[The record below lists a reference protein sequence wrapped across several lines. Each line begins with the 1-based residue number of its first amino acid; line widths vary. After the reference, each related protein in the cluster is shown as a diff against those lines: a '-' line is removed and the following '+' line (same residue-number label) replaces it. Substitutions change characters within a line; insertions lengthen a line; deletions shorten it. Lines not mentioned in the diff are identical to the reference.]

1 MIFFSWHS
9 TSNNNMKFSN
19 LKIGARLGATIGIQL
34 VLMVVMGLMGYTS
47 LMKMDEAAH
56 AIYQSQLRVTLATDW
71 VRTLEAHQEVLT
83 SYVRSFNP
91 TENSRLESVIAS
103 HTQRVLAIDKELNAL
118 STEEGRAVLAGVNQV
133 AQSYRDAR
141 DELMKLKKSFNQED
155 LYQLEN
161 LNQTRIVPGLQAYAA
176 QVSKLAEVAGVE
188 AKEAGNDARAT
199 WERGRLVLILCGVIS
214 LSAGVALGLTI
225 TRSITRPIAE
235 AVRLADT
242 VAAGDLSQRLESSA
256 KDETGQLLRA
266 LGTMSE
272 RLRKVVSEVR
282 SGVESVSS
290 ASGQIA
296 SGNQDL
302 SARTEQ
308 TAASLEE
315 TAASIEQ
322 LTSSVVQSADTAV
335 QANQLASG
343 AAQAAQRGGEVVQQ
357 VVASMAQITES
368 SRKIGDIIGV
378 IDGIAFQ
385 TNILALNAA
394 VEAARAGEQGRGF
407 AVVASEVRAL
417 AGRSADAAKEI
428 KGLIDNSVH
437 TVDAGSQ
444 QVAQAGERMEEIVS
458 SVRRVSDL
466 IGEISAAAGEQRDGI
481 NQVNQAIS
489 GLDQMTQQNAALVE
503 QSTAAA
509 TSMRDQAQRLAQS
522 VSVFNVGAN
531 ALAPQAASVHAP
543 VPSAAMAP
551 VRQARL
557 QATKP
562 PASQATTRSLIVGK
576 SVRPAPSLPPAA
588 KTEGRKDAVAGQGG
602 SPGDAS
608 WESF

>member
-1 MIFFSWHS
+1 
-9 TSNNNMKFSN
+9 MKFSN
-19 LKIGARLGATIGIQL
+19 LKIGTRLGVTIGIQL
-34 VLMVVMGLMGYTS
+34 VLMVVMGLMGFIS
-47 LMKMDEAAH
+47 LMKTHEATDMV
-56 AIYQSQLRVTLATDW
+56 YQAQRRVTLATDW
-71 VRTLEAHQEVLT
+71 VRTLESHQEVLT
-83 SYVRSFNP
+83 AYVRTYNP
-91 TENSRLESVIAS
+91 VESQRLEALINA
-103 HTQRVLAIDKELNAL
+103 HTRRVLELDKEFQGISTPEGLAIL
-118 STEEGRAVLAGVNQV
+118 SQVNLLAM
-133 AQSYRDAR
+133 AYREAR
-141 DELMKLKKSFNQED
+141 NELATLKQRNSTED
-155 LYQLEN
+155 LYLMHT
-161 LNQTRIVPGLQAYAA
+161 LNEQRLSPGLRAYAA
-176 QVSKLAEVAGVE
+176 EVQKLAEVSRTETEE
-188 AKEAGNDARAT
+188 ASAAARST
-199 WERGRLVLILCGVIS
+199 WERGRVVLILCTVIS
-214 LSAGVALGLTI
+214 LSAGVMLGITI
-225 TRSITRPIAE
+225 TRSITRPIAQ
-235 AVRLADT
+235 AVKLADA
-242 VAAGDLSQRLESSA
+242 VAAGDLSQHLESNA
-256 KDETGQLLRA
+256 RDETGQLLRA
-266 LGTMSE
+266 LSAMSE
-272 RLRKVVSEVR
+272 RLRNVVSEVR

-315 TAASIEQ
+315 TAASIEE
-322 LTSSVVQSADTAV
+322 LTSTVVQSADTAV

-428 KGLIDNSVH
+428 KGLIHNSVH

-444 QVAQAGERMEEIVS
+444 QVAEAGERMEEIVT

-466 IGEISAAAGEQRDGI
+466 IGEISAAAAEQRDGI

-531 ALAPQAASVHAP
+531 ALAPQAAASAHAP
-543 VPSAAMAP
+543 AALATSASGSALASSAAVP
-551 VRQARL
+551 VPQTRL
-557 QATKP
+557 RTVKP
-562 PASQATTRSLIVGK
+562 PVAK
-576 SVRPAPSLPPAA
+576 PAPSLLPSV
-588 KTEGRKDAVAGQGG
+588 KTESAQGG
-602 SPGDAS
+602 ATGKVATADDSN
-608 WESF
+608 WEVF

>member
-1 MIFFSWHS
+1 
-9 TSNNNMKFSN
+9 MKYSH
-19 LKIGARLGATIGIQL
+19 LKIGTRLGVTIGIQL
-34 VLMVVMGLMGYTS
+34 LLMVVMGLMGYIS
-47 LMKMDEAAH
+47 LKKMDEAAY
-56 AIYQSQLRVTLATDW
+56 AIYQSQQRVTLATDW

-83 SYVRSFNP
+83 AYVRSFNP
-91 TENSRLESVIAS
+91 AENSRLETVIAS
-103 HTQRVLAIDKELNAL
+103 HAQRVLAIDKQLNAL
-118 STEEGRAVLAGVNQV
+118 STEEGRAALAVVNQV

-141 DELMKLKKSFNQED
+141 DDLMKLKKNFSQED
-155 LYQLEN
+155 LFQLEN

-176 QVSKLAEVAGVE
+176 QVGKLAEVAGAE
-188 AKEAGNDARAT
+188 ATAAGEDARAT
-199 WERGRLVLILCGVIS
+199 WQRGRVVLILCGVIA
-214 LSAGVALGLTI
+214 LSAGLALGLTL

-242 VAAGDLSQRLESSA
+242 VAAGDLSQRMESQA

-272 RLRKVVSEVR
+272 RLRTVVSEVR
-282 SGVESVSS
+282 GGVESVSS

-322 LTSSVVQSADTAV
+322 LTSSVVQSADTAL

-407 AVVASEVRAL
+407 AVVAGEVRNL
-417 AGRSADAAKEI
+417 AGRSAEAAKEI
-428 KGLIDNSVH
+428 KGLIGDS
-437 TVDAGSQ
+437 VDAVQMGSI
-444 QVAQAGERMEEIVS
+444 QVAQAGQRMDEIVS

-466 IGEISAAAGEQRDGI
+466 IGEISTASAEQRDGI

-509 TSMRDQAQRLAQS
+509 TSMRDQAQRLAE
-522 VSVFNVGAN
+522 VVAVFKVGTN
-531 ALAPQAASVHAP
+531 TLAQQTTTPPTQPPSTTASSRPSRLPATPPTSTGKVASIGAIAR
-543 VPSAAMAP
+543 PSAAD
-551 VRQARL
+551 
-557 QATKP
+557 
-562 PASQATTRSLIVGK
+562 K
-576 SVRPAPSLPPAA
+576 STPGISPRPAPSLPAA
-588 KTEGRKDAVAGQGG
+588 KTEGRKDAVAGQGATTDDG
-602 SPGDAS
+602 S